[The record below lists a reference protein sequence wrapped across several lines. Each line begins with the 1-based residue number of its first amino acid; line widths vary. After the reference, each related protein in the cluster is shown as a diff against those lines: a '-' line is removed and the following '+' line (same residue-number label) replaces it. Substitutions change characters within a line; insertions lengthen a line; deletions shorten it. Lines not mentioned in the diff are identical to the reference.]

1 MMYATLAEPAFSR
14 RRVSRMTV
22 ESLEYRPAIEAG
34 VSSRQFYIEVIRS
47 RRHRSIV
54 PRLSCAKKPKK
65 DNRKAPDYAADTLGP
80 ALFSTPDIIRRSVQP
95 EPHVNFDGG
104 NSIISGSENEQ
115 KSESK
120 ASLPEHLQPSL
131 DTGGIEGE
139 EHLLATLEMEANKF
153 EELLA
158 EALLLQEELGVDLAE
173 HFVELVEL
181 DNKAQVTQL
190 LGDEKISTRRG
201 SRSSL
206 ANIEREQSHEEAN
219 SSLPLV

>member
-1 MMYATLAEPAFSR
+1 M
-14 RRVSRMTV
+14 VSIVDKNSV
-22 ESLEYRPAIEAG
+22 ESHLPACKKNVHLTDNE
-34 VSSRQFYIEVIRS
+34 FF
-47 RRHRSIV
+47 RHSLHCKLPALLRHHIG
-54 PRLSCAKKPKK
+54 AKKPKR

-95 EPHVNFDGG
+95 EPQLNFDGG
-104 NSIISGSENEQ
+104 NSIIPGSENEQ

-120 ASLPEHLQPSL
+120 ASLIEELQPSL

-139 EHLLATLEMEANKF
+139 EHLLATLEMEANKL

-190 LGDEKISTRRG
+190 LGDEKSSTRRG